1 MFDEASAKLQLLK
14 FSNSFWRYGYPPE
27 WHKFKPWFTSSALA
41 PIKIWLGIAPVVVAL
56 VSVLPIEVLVGTL
69 EVKLGGEFVPPFSFL
84 LSLIAAIVYLF
95 SYAVF
100 ALRCPQF
107 IRQHPPQFDRLPEN
121 TTNTDLARQYR
132 TLALNGLPR
141 QHTTQSGRTFVRRE
155 AGNFADNQLDD
166 SVSNCPEISDVKE
179 MEELWNAKASY
190 SSKAL
195 TSTGY
200 FPLTANPISDANKR
214 YYQPDGAGGFKFKMS
229 DYEVR
234 KDVANLIF
242 VPDLQISKRTDDP
255 NFISTKT
262 YTNVYYTLSESRAVG
277 RAIVWATLCL
287 SSALGLIVVVQ
298 IIGRGLKVFLAL

>member
-1 MFDEASAKLQLLK
+1 MLDEVGTKVQSLK
-14 FSNSFWRYGYPPE
+14 YSSSFWRHVYPPE
-27 WHKFKPWFTSSALA
+27 WHKFKPWFTSSALT
-41 PIKIWLGIAPVVVAL
+41 PIKIWLGITPVIVGL
-56 VSVLPIEVLVGTL
+56 VSVLPIRVLVGTL

-84 LSLIAAIVYLF
+84 LSFVAAIIYLL

-107 IRQHPPQFDRLPEN
+107 VRQHPPQFDRLPEN

-132 TLALNGLPR
+132 MLALNGLPR
-141 QHTTQSGRTFVRRE
+141 KHTTQSGRTFVRRE
-155 AGNFADNQLDD
+155 AGNFADDQFDA
-166 SVSNCPEISDVKE
+166 SVTNCPEISDVKE
-179 MEELWNAKASY
+179 MEALWFEKASY

-195 TSTGY
+195 TSTGF

-214 YYQPDGAGGFKFKMS
+214 YYQSDDTGGFKFKMS

-234 KDVANLIF
+234 KDIANLIF
-242 VPDLQISKRTDDP
+242 VPDLQILKRPDDP

-262 YTNVYYTLSESRAVG
+262 YTNVYYTLSESRAIG

-287 SSALGLIVVVQ
+287 SSSLGLIVVIQ
-298 IIGRGLKVFLAL
+298 IIWRGVKVFLSL